1 MAAPSGSEVWR
12 DYVTNGIPSSGA
24 NNPKKS
30 DIRSWASWLES
41 LVTSGVL
48 SSGPWFATKAVMTL
62 GYAANTIAVVYND
75 PTAANNGLY
84 IKSGASGS
92 GSWTQLTSFLPG
104 YQFVTASPTGES
116 TPNAIVTVTSPRL
129 PAGDGVALVTLVIP
143 ATNTASP
150 VTVRFDGGAA
160 LSIKTRTGENPDAGE
175 LQQNDVVAGFVSGS
189 TFRLIS
195 DLNSLRNFQSA
206 KAWANN
212 DEDVP
217 VPADLGGDGL
227 TTFSAK
233 HWAAKS
239 NDDADRSEVAREG
252 SEAARN
258 IAAGYASDAV
268 SQGNVPIYAT
278 VVGMPSLEISAG
290 INAIRVNGYHAAGDG
305 GGALYVK
312 VGSEPAHAGK
322 FQTADGAWW
331 ELAEGQKLNIEA
343 FGVVAGLGVSDP
355 VKAANAA
362 ALQDA
367 NDFMEAR
374 GGGEVFAPAQF
385 YLFREGYLRLSTAS
399 GFIGRGT
406 DEWEP
411 VFPQRPKKWNGTNF
425 IFCGTGPRDVSFYG
439 LTSMKYAGGWRENPD
454 SAGTHFK
461 LTSFANADA
470 VGSTPAT
477 LRQFSVAVCNKP
489 GAHSITWRGIR
500 IVNSNGV
507 DHIAGHSDQAS
518 TSLGDEWDIGFAL
531 INCEYAD
538 IEDIQVVGNWRE
550 FAFLDI
556 TTVDIES
563 RSERN
568 SIRRYKFQGRV
579 GLGIRG
585 ADRWDVDATTAN
597 SVQIYF
603 SEESYW
609 PSAGSFRGS
618 NNVTYTYTGTT
629 KFGTALT
636 FTGVTPDPTGIFQIR
651 HTGAGFANTSFE
663 NGISYG
669 LDHVSG
675 SVATVLGVMDSKPM
689 EVSGYPLR
697 GVKFHNAKFHTRE
710 KVVAHLHDAQ
720 DLKFIDP
727 QFEGGGHMIASPV
740 NTDATYVQAAV
751 GETRNL
757 VMIAD
762 DGLEDQD
769 LRLFLPRNGFIQG
782 LQLGL
787 RSDLSGNTRLEALRA
802 GKDLVLRAKAGRE
815 VRLEKSD
822 GNLGMRMTDT
832 GNVIVENGGQF
843 SLLGGVARV
852 NWSAGQAFTL
862 REGTTIAVQID
873 PTSRNVR
880 PGSDNV
886 QSLGSGGFRWSTVF
900 AGTGTINTSDAR
912 EKTDLRPL
920 SDAEKRAFRRVLDGV
935 GVFRFLDALSQKGD
949 DQARYHIGVTVQNVI
964 AAFEAEG
971 LDPWIYAPICKDY
984 LEDDPSRYRLGLRA
998 TELMWGVLA
1007 SLER

>member
-24 NNPKKS
+24 NNPKKA
-30 DIRSWASWLES
+30 DIRSWAGWLES
-41 LVTSGVL
+41 LVASGIL
-48 SSGPWFATKAVMTL
+48 SSGPWFPTRAAMTL
-62 GYAANTIAVVYND
+62 AYAANTIAVVYND

-116 TPNAIVTVTSPRL
+116 TPNAIVAATSPRL

-160 LSIKTRTGENPDAGE
+160 LTIKTRTGENPDAGE

-189 TFRLIS
+189 TFRLVS

-217 VPADLGGDGL
+217 VPANLGGDGL

-252 SEAARN
+252 SEAARD

-278 VVGMPSLEISAG
+278 VVGMSSLEISAG

-305 GGALYVK
+305 GGALYAK
-312 VGSEPAHAGK
+312 VDDEPVHAGK
-322 FQTADGAWW
+322 FQTADGSWW
-331 ELAEGQKLNIEA
+331 ELAKGQKINIEA
-343 FGVVAGLGVSDP
+343 FGVVAGLGVLNS
-355 VKAANAA
+355 VQAANVIAIQA
-362 ALQDA
+362 A
-367 NDFMEAR
+367 NDFVESL
-374 GGGEVFAPAQF
+374 GGGEIFASAQF
-385 YLFREGYLRLSTAS
+385 YLFRDAGLRIGSAVR
-399 GFIGRGT
+399 FIGGGT

-454 SAGTHFK
+454 SPGTYFK
-461 LTSFANADA
+461 LTSFTNADA
-470 VGSTPAT
+470 AATVPAT

-489 GAHSITWRGIR
+489 LAHSIGWRGIR
-500 IVNSNGV
+500 VVNSNGV
-507 DHIAGHSDQAS
+507 DHIAGHSDQLS
-518 TSLGDEWDIGFAL
+518 TSLGDEWDVGFAL
-531 INCEYAD
+531 INSEYAD
-538 IEDIQVVGNWRE
+538 IEDIQSVGNWRE
-550 FAFLDI
+550 FGFLDA

-629 KFGTALT
+629 KDGTAFT

-663 NGISYG
+663 NGIAYG

-675 SVATVLGVMDSKPM
+675 ALASAVGMPDSRPI
-689 EVSGYPLR
+689 EASGYPLR

-727 QFEGGGHMIASPV
+727 QFEGGGHVIASPV
-740 NTDATYVQAAV
+740 NTDATYTQAPV

-782 LQLGL
+782 LQVGL
-787 RSDLSGNTRLEALRA
+787 RSDLTGNTRLEALRA
-802 GKDLVLRAKAGRE
+802 GKSLVLRAKAGQE

-822 GNLGMRMTDT
+822 GNLGIRMTDT
-832 GNVIVENGGQF
+832 GNVIIENGGQL
-843 SLLGGVARV
+843 SLLGAAARI
-852 NWSAGQAFTL
+852 NWSTGQAFTL
-862 REGTTIAVQID
+862 REGTSIAIQID
-873 PTSRNVR
+873 PTTRNVR
-880 PGSDNV
+880 PGADNS

-935 GVFRFLDALSQKGD
+935 GVFRFLEALSQKGD
-949 DQARYHIGVTVQNVI
+949 DEARYHIGVTVQNVI

-971 LDPWIYAPICKDY
+971 LDPWKYAPICKDY
-984 LEDDPSRYRLGLRA
+984 LEDDPTRYRLGLRA

-1007 SLER
+1007 SFER

>member
-1 MAAPSGSEVWR
+1 MSTTAPDER
-12 DYVTNGIPSSGA
+12 T
-24 NNPKKS
+24 
-30 DIRSWASWLES
+30 
-41 LVTSGVL
+41 T
-48 SSGPWFATKAVMTL
+48 T
-62 GYAANTIAVVYND
+62 YN
-75 PTAANNGLY
+75 PTAATTEFEAQFPIFDNSDLTVYVNGQERTDFTVFASYDQGVSNNARVIMATGVTGKVL
-84 IKSGASGS
+84 IVGDRDPRRQNRFLNGGPMPTRDVNLAFDTIEGEMQEARRDIERSVKSEI
-92 GSWTQLTSFLPG
+92 
-104 YQFVTASPTGES
+104 GEAGFIIDADIDDGR
-116 TPNAIVTVTSPRL
+116 TLMKQGDRL
-129 PAGDGVALVTLVIP
+129 
-143 ATNTASP
+143 
-150 VTVRFDGGAA
+150 
-160 LSIKTRTGENPDAGE
+160 
-175 LQQNDVVAGFVSGS
+175 VAGPDIEAIGDEVE
-189 TFRLIS
+189 
-195 DLNSLRNFQSA
+195 DA
-206 KAWANN
+206 KRI
-212 DEDVP
+212 V
-217 VPADLGGDGL
+217 
-227 TTFSAK
+227 
-233 HWAAKS
+233 
-239 NDDADRSEVAREG
+239 EG
-252 SEAARN
+252 W
-258 IAAGYASDAV
+258 ASDIV

-278 VVGMPSLEISAG
+278 VVGMSALVIPAGISAV
-290 INAIRVNGYHAAGDG
+290 RVNGYYAASDG
-305 GGALYVK
+305 GGALYAK
-312 VGSEPAHAGK
+312 ADSEPVHAGK
-322 FQTADGAWW
+322 FQTSDGAWW
-331 ELAEGQKLNIEA
+331 EMVEGQKINIEM
-343 FGVVAGLGVSDP
+343 FGVVAGLGASNLVQI
-355 VKAANAA
+355 ANAI
-362 ALQDA
+362 ALQSA
-367 NDFMEAR
+367 NDFVEFL
-374 GGGEVFAPAQF
+374 GGGEIFAPAQF
-385 YLFREGYLRLSTAS
+385 YLFRDAGLR
-399 GFIGRGT
+399 IGSAVRFMGAGT

-439 LTSMKYAGGWRENPD
+439 LTSMKFAGGWRENPD
-454 SAGTHFK
+454 SAGTYFK
-461 LTSFANADA
+461 LTSFTDADA
-470 VGSTPAT
+470 AGTTPAT

-489 GAHSITWRGIR
+489 LAHSIGWRGIR
-500 IVNSNGV
+500 VVNSNGI
-507 DHIAGHSDQAS
+507 DHIAGHSDQLS
-518 TSLGDEWDIGFAL
+518 SSLGDDWDIGFAL
-531 INCEYAD
+531 INSEYAD
-538 IEDIQVVGNWRE
+538 IEDIQSVGNWRE
-550 FAFLDI
+550 FGFLDV

-585 ADRWDVDATTAN
+585 ADRWDVDATTTN

-629 KFGTALT
+629 KVGTALT
-636 FTGVTPDPTGIFQIR
+636 FTGVSPDPTGIFQIR

-675 SVATVLGVMDSKPM
+675 SVATVLGLADSKPM

-727 QFEGGGHMIASPV
+727 QFEGGGHVIASPV
-740 NTDATYVQAAV
+740 NTDATYVSAAV

-782 LQLGL
+782 LQVGL

-802 GKDLVLRAKAGRE
+802 GKSLVLRAKAGQE

-822 GNLGMRMTDT
+822 GNLGMRMTDN
-832 GNVIVENGGQF
+832 GNVIIENGGQF
-843 SLLGGVARV
+843 SLLGGVARI
-852 NWSAGQAFTL
+852 NWSTGQAFTL
-862 REGTTIAVQID
+862 REGTSIAIQID
-873 PTSRNVR
+873 PATHNFR
-880 PGSDNV
+880 PGVDNA

-949 DQARYHIGVTVQNVI
+949 DEARYHIGVTVQNVI
-964 AAFEAEG
+964 AAFETEG
-971 LDPWIYAPICKDY
+971 LDPWVYAPICKDY
-984 LEDDPSRYRLGLRA
+984 LEDDPTQYRLGLRP
-998 TELMWGVLA
+998 TELVWGVLA
-1007 SLER
+1007 SLVL